1 MKPLSHVTD
10 PRMVAALA
18 HPLRVQILDRLENR
32 AASPSELAE
41 QIGAPLGNVS
51 YHVRRLESLGVLKL
65 ERKVRRRGAVEHYYR
80 VENRPS
86 IRGEA
91 WKGTPDIVKEAFLNS
106 VLGNIARQVNAAA
119 SSGGFGNDSH
129 VSRLPLMLDEE
140 GFKEVADEYERLVGR
155 LREIETDARKR
166 AERADHQDEVG
177 TLAVLMFFEAAP
189 GDEADGDSP
198 TDGASD
204 GAATRRANRSGS
216 KA

>member
-18 HPLRVQILDRLENR
+18 HPLRVQILDRLENGT
-32 AASPSELAE
+32 ASPSQLAE

-106 VLGNIARQVNAAA
+106 VLGNIAGQVNAAA
-119 SSGGFGNDSH
+119 SSGGFGDDSH
-129 VSRLPLMLDEE
+129 VSRLPLTLDEQ
-140 GFKEVADEYERLVGR
+140 GFKEVGEEYERLVDR
-155 LREIETDARKR
+155 LREIETDAQKR
-166 AERADHQDEVG
+166 AKDADHQDEVN

-189 GDEADGDSP
+189 GEEADGEPRSNG
-198 TDGASD
+198 T
-204 GAATRRANRSGS
+204 AARRSRHSGS